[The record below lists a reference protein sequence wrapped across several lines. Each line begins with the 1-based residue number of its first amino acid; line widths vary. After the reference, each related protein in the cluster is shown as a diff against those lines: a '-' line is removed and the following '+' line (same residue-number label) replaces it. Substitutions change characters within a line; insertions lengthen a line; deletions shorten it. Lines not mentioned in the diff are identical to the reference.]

1 MNRSIALFVALAVLL
16 AHILAIHNDGTGSLA
31 FPYDQSHAA
40 YRLARNLVLDGQ
52 LQWNPGSTAFESY
65 SSPLWIAVCTFGERL
80 CATRLNANLGWISIN
95 LFCQTIGVLAMLACV
110 VLSAQFRA
118 ERVASL
124 IAPLVL
130 VTSGCIAAAA
140 ANGLET
146 ALFTLCAVGLFLAF
160 ERARAIA
167 TAVFAALLCATRPE
181 GVLFVL
187 VLLACR
193 PFAPRTA
200 VVDAAKARRMLP
212 LLLGVLVFLAT
223 CALRLFATG
232 FFLPPAMD
240 AVLHPEPLQLGGGL
254 EYLLDFARTCP
265 ATLLVAQPIAMLA
278 VRRLSGTGARALAL
292 AAAWIAW
299 VGLQG
304 RAPLPFCELCV
315 PALPFLGIAI
325 QEGLIEALDSPSR
338 LRRRAALSAF
348 AVGLLA
354 SALSSREPADLGPLP
369 LERIQR
375 TWLAPSGSA
384 RFGYAQP
391 LGRAGLVEEIE
402 RAHLLRGVGRFVRD
416 RLDPSFSVLTPWPGA
431 IGYLSR
437 AAVYDLGAR
446 ASSLGAADRPRP
458 WSRRSRVDV
467 VAALRA
473 EPGFDFVVPL
483 LSVPGRVPTPMELAR
498 RWRDELDDR
507 PGLGGRLEAVANEL
521 QQFELVTVPVVIDSR
536 AERSARDVHFL
547 LLRRRSLGLAPQV
560 EIALDGGTLHVRVA
574 HKTHHQ
580 LADLRITAL
589 DERGR
594 TWWVRPTGELAEA
607 GPLSARSEIL
617 LYDTGTRAVDVFEGA
632 FPKPADGARVTELR
646 AWLVNPEAVEDQ
658 PFAAVGEPAVALP

>member
-65 SSPLWIAVCTFGERL
+65 SSPLWIGVCTLGERL

-95 LFCQTIGVLAMLACV
+95 LFCQTIGVFAMLACV
-110 VLSAQFRA
+110 VLTAQFRA

-160 ERARAIA
+160 EHARTIA

-181 GVLFVL
+181 GVVFVL

-200 VVDAAKARRMLP
+200 AADAVKPRRVIP
-212 LLLGVLVFLAT
+212 LLAGVLVFLGT
-223 CALRLFATG
+223 CALRLVTTG
-232 FFLPPAMD
+232 SFLPPAME

-265 ATLLVAQPIAMLA
+265 AVLLVAQPIVMLA
-278 VRRLSGTGARALAL
+278 LRRLSGTGTRALLL
-292 AAAWIAW
+292 AAGWLAW
-299 VGLQG
+299 VAFQG

-325 QEGLIEALDSPSR
+325 QEGLIEALDSPSL
-338 LRRRAALSAF
+338 LRRQAALSAF
-348 AVGLLA
+348 TVGLLA
-354 SALSSREPADLGPLP
+354 SALSSREPADLGPLQ
-369 LERIQR
+369 LERLQR
-375 TWLAPSGSA
+375 SWLAPSGSA

-402 RAHLLRGVGRFVRD
+402 RTHLLRGVGHFVRD
-416 RLDPSFSVLTPWPGA
+416 RLGPGYSVLTPWPGA
-431 IGYLSR
+431 IGYLAR
-437 AAVYDLGAR
+437 AAVYDLGVR
-446 ASSLGAADRPRP
+446 ASSLGAADQPRP

-467 VAALRA
+467 AAALRA
-473 EPGFDFVVPL
+473 EPGFDFVLPL
-483 LSVPGRVPTPMELAR
+483 LAVADRVPTPEELAR
-498 RWRDELDDR
+498 RWRDELDDQ
-507 PGLGGRLEAVANEL
+507 PGLGGRLEAIASEF
-521 QQFELVTVPVVIDSR
+521 QQFELVTVPVAIDSR
-536 AERSARDVHFL
+536 AERIARDVHFL
-547 LLRRRSLGLAPQV
+547 LLRRRSLGLAPRV
-560 EIALDGGTLHVRVA
+560 EIATEGGTFRVRVA

-580 LADLRITAL
+580 LADLRITVL

-617 LYDTGTRAVDVFEGA
+617 LYDTGTRSVDVFEGA
-632 FPKPADGARVTELR
+632 LPVPPDGARVTELR
-646 AWLVNPEAVEDQ
+646 AWFVNPDAVEDQ
-658 PFAAVGEPAVALP
+658 PFAAVGEPAIARP